1 MCTRDGRGA
10 GTTGEEDAL
19 MIDRIQD
26 LGSEY
31 GPQLDDV
38 KEQALVYAATARE
51 RLAEGQEKVREYIV
65 NQPARAL
72 GIALG
77 VGVVLGW
84 LIKRR

>member
-1 MCTRDGRGA
+1 
-10 GTTGEEDAL
+10 

-26 LGSEY
+26 VGAGY
-31 GPQLDDV
+31 GPQLDEF

-51 RLAEGQEKVREYIV
+51 RLVEGREKVREYIV
-65 NQPARAL
+65 NEPARAL

-77 VGVVLGW
+77 VGVLLGW

>member
-1 MCTRDGRGA
+1 VENSD
-10 GTTGEEDAL
+10 

-26 LGSEY
+26 VGASY
-31 GPQLDDV
+31 GPQLEEL

-51 RLAEGQEKVREYIV
+51 RLAEGREKVREYIV
-65 NQPARAL
+65 NEPARAL

-77 VGVVLGW
+77 VGVLLGW